1 MKEWAV
7 WMANKMEEQL
17 LRMEQLRLSEFVA
30 YEKNWKKRL
39 LMQFVGGIA
48 RGLGTAAGCAGGVAA
63 ARTGAKESADYRGF
77 PDPAA
82 KPRGRQGQRQLKRRR
97 RSAPAR
103 NFALP
108 QKRPKLLY
116 PPFPHCRVNGRD
128 LIPPLPK
135 SSSPERAIITMR
147 KPVSQRLLPLLLI
160 LLTLALDRFTKAL
173 AVALPDERTLIPGIL
188 RWIYVE
194 NTGMAFSLFS
204 GQSWMLGVV
213 SVIAVIAGW
222 LVLRRYQLSGWSRT
236 AAALMIGGALGNA
249 YDRLALGYVVDMLD
263 ITLFPFAVFNIADAA
278 LVVGTVL
285 MAYCIVFRTEDWRK
299 INHDANDA

>member
-1 MKEWAV
+1 M
-7 WMANKMEEQL
+7 
-17 LRMEQLRLSEFVA
+17 
-30 YEKNWKKRL
+30 
-39 LMQFVGGIA
+39 
-48 RGLGTAAGCAGGVAA
+48 C
-63 ARTGAKESADYRGF
+63 
-77 PDPAA
+77 
-82 KPRGRQGQRQLKRRR
+82 
-97 RSAPAR
+97 
-103 NFALP
+103 
-108 QKRPKLLY
+108 
-116 PPFPHCRVNGRD
+116 
-128 LIPPLPK
+128 
-135 SSSPERAIITMR
+135 

-204 GQSWMLGVV
+204 GRSWMLGVV
-213 SVIAVIAGW
+213 SVTAVIAGW

>member
-48 RGLGTAAGCAGGVAA
+48 RGLGTAVGF
-63 ARTGAKESADYRGF
+63 TLLGALVVWLL
-77 PDPAA
+77 
-82 KPRGRQGQRQLKRRR
+82 QGLVQRNLPIIGDFLTQLLNLVEGKG
-97 RSAPAR
+97 SGSQSVPAR

-108 QKRPKLLY
+108 QKHPKLLY
-116 PPFPHCRVNGRD
+116 PPFSHCRVNGRD

-213 SVIAVIAGW
+213 SVTAVVAGW

>member
-1 MKEWAV
+1 
-7 WMANKMEEQL
+7 
-17 LRMEQLRLSEFVA
+17 
-30 YEKNWKKRL
+30 
-39 LMQFVGGIA
+39 
-48 RGLGTAAGCAGGVAA
+48 
-63 ARTGAKESADYRGF
+63 
-77 PDPAA
+77 
-82 KPRGRQGQRQLKRRR
+82 
-97 RSAPAR
+97 
-103 NFALP
+103 
-108 QKRPKLLY
+108 
-116 PPFPHCRVNGRD
+116 
-128 LIPPLPK
+128 
-135 SSSPERAIITMR
+135 MR

-204 GQSWMLGVV
+204 GRSWMLGVV
-213 SVIAVIAGW
+213 SVTAVIAGW

-236 AAALMIGGALGNA
+236 AAALMIERIIGLDVTEYAHA

>member
-1 MKEWAV
+1 
-7 WMANKMEEQL
+7 
-17 LRMEQLRLSEFVA
+17 
-30 YEKNWKKRL
+30 
-39 LMQFVGGIA
+39 
-48 RGLGTAAGCAGGVAA
+48 
-63 ARTGAKESADYRGF
+63 
-77 PDPAA
+77 
-82 KPRGRQGQRQLKRRR
+82 
-97 RSAPAR
+97 
-103 NFALP
+103 
-108 QKRPKLLY
+108 
-116 PPFPHCRVNGRD
+116 
-128 LIPPLPK
+128 
-135 SSSPERAIITMR
+135 MR

-173 AVALPDERTLIPGIL
+173 AVALPDERTLIPGVL
-188 RWIYVE
+188 RWIYAE

-213 SVIAVIAGW
+213 SVIAVIAG
-222 LVLRRYQLSGWSRT
+222 T